1 MNYIKLIYLSV
12 FCGIITI
19 LAFFNIVY
27 SFYLNLYL
35 NLNTYIYT
43 FFISIFLSLIFYIA
57 KNNNEK
63 KTTIYEKILTILL
76 GYFLLPLIISIPFYF
91 SIYNLTF
98 INSFF
103 EAISGFT
110 STGFTIFNNIN
121 HIDQSLIL
129 WRSASQW
136 VGGLY
141 FLFSIIV
148 LIDIFD
154 HSFKKSL
161 TNFISFNKAETLK
174 QSLKIFLLYSTM
186 TLVIFIILN
195 IFDVRLFNSLN
206 LAMTIISS
214 GGFLPSNDLSNILI
228 KNSQIIITSLLMLT
242 SFFSI
247 FLTYNLFF
255 TKNHNLN
262 FFNEDIHLLIYF
274 LTLLLIFFIFP
285 NYDNNFSQLFLSL
298 TSSVSN
304 IGFSLNNDLP
314 NLSFIFLIF
323 VMIGGSFFS
332 TSSGIRFLKVYSL
345 FKYSINEILSY
356 SRPKNIYINK
366 HLFSKEFFKIDE
378 IYKYFLSILIF
389 ILSLLFLT
397 FLLTLSGI
405 EFESSFKLSILTL
418 MNTVNSSMYGLS
430 DFSFYDLHF
439 LNKYYLIFF
448 MIMGRF
454 ELLTLLIVCKKF
466 LFKNWIRTINIF
478 NIFICTLSSAG

>member
-12 FCGIITI
+12 FSGIISI
-19 LAFFNIVY
+19 LCFFNIVY
-27 SFYLNLYL
+27 SYYLNLYL

-43 FFISIFLSLIFYIA
+43 FFVSIIFMLIFYLS
-57 KNNNEK
+57 KTNNEK

-76 GYFLLPLIISIPFYF
+76 GYFFLPLLIAIPFYF

-98 INSFF
+98 VNSYF

-110 STGFTIFNNIN
+110 STGFTIFDNIN

-141 FLFSIIV
+141 FLFSIIL

-174 QSLKIFLLYSTM
+174 QSLKIFLLYSSI
-186 TLVIFIILN
+186 TLGIFVIFN
-195 IFDVRLFNSLN
+195 IFEIRTFNSLN
-206 LAMTIISS
+206 LAMTVISS
-214 GGFLPSNDLSNILI
+214 GGFLPSNDLSNILT
-228 KNSQIIITSLLMLT
+228 NSPQIIITSLLMLT

-247 FLTYNLFF
+247 FLSYNIIF

-274 LTLLLIFFIFP
+274 LTLLFIFFIFL
-285 NYDNNFSQLFLSL
+285 NFDNNFSELLLSL
-298 TSSVSN
+298 TSSISN
-304 IGFSLNNDLP
+304 IGFSLDNNST
-314 NLSFIFLIF
+314 NLSFAFLIL

-332 TSSGIRFLKVYSL
+332 TSSGIRFLKIYSL

-356 SRPKNIYINK
+356 SKPKNIYINK
-366 HLFSKEFFKIDE
+366 HLFSKEFFQLNE
-378 IYKYFLSILIF
+378 IYKYFLTVIIF
-389 ILSLLFLT
+389 VISLLLLT

-405 EFESSFKLSILTL
+405 DFEFSFKLSILTL

-439 LNKYYLIFF
+439 FTKYYLIFF
-448 MIMGRF
+448 MIIGRL
-454 ELLTLLIVCKKF
+454 ELLTLLIICKKF
-466 LFKNWIRTINIF
+466 LFKN
-478 NIFICTLSSAG
+478 

>member
-1 MNYIKLIYLSV
+1 MNRIKLIYLSV
-12 FCGIITI
+12 FFGIISI
-19 LAFFNIVY
+19 LSFFNIVY
-27 SFYLNLYL
+27 SYYLNLYL

-43 FFISIFLSLIFYIA
+43 FLASIVLTLVFYLS
-57 KNNNEK
+57 KNNDAK

-76 GYFLLPLIISIPFYF
+76 GYFLLPLIIAIPFYF

-98 INSFF
+98 VDSYF

-141 FLFSIIV
+141 FLFSIIL

-154 HSFKKSL
+154 YSFKKSL

-174 QSLKIFLLYSTM
+174 QSFKIFLLYSLI
-186 TLVIFIILN
+186 TLGIFIILN
-195 IFDVRLFNSLN
+195 IFEIRMFNSLN
-206 LAMTIISS
+206 LAMTVISS
-214 GGFLPSNDLSNILI
+214 GGFLPSNNLSSILI
-228 KNSQIIITSLLMLT
+228 NNLQIIIISLLMLT

-247 FLTYNLFF
+247 FLLYNLIF

-262 FFNEDIHLLIYF
+262 FFNEDIHLLFYF
-274 LTLLLIFFIFP
+274 LTLLIIFFVFL
-285 NYDNNFSQLFLSL
+285 NFNNNFSELFLSL

-304 IGFSLNNDLP
+304 IGFSLDNSSP
-314 NLSFIFLIF
+314 NLSFIFLII
-323 VMIGGSFFS
+323 VIIGGSFFS

-366 HLFSKEFFKIDE
+366 HLFSKEFFKTEE
-378 IYKYFLSILIF
+378 IYKYFLTVVIF
-389 ILSLLFLT
+389 IISMLVLT
-397 FLLTLSGI
+397 FLLTLNGI
-405 EFESSFKLSILTL
+405 NFENSFKLSILTL
-418 MNTVNSSMYGLS
+418 MNTVNSSMYGIA

-439 LNKYYLIFF
+439 FTKYYLIFF
-448 MIMGRF
+448 MIIGRL
-454 ELLTLLIVCKKF
+454 ELLTLLIICKKF
-466 LFKNWIRTINIF
+466 LFKN
-478 NIFICTLSSAG
+478 